1 MNPPLRI
8 SSDMGETSLLK
19 LLMGASFSERNVLCA
34 DDRPPGVP
42 EYWST
47 GGVSPSGEK
56 ALSVAAPGGS
66 EGRAFS
72 TVVDV
77 VVDPGPLV
85 PPVADLVPFAF
96 FRRLAIKLSW
106 QLMQKMPCEVRA

>member
-1 MNPPLRI
+1 M
-8 SSDMGETSLLK
+8 K
-19 LLMGASFSERNVLCA
+19 LLMGASFSERKVLC
-34 DDRPPGVP
+34 
-42 EYWST
+42 
-47 GGVSPSGEK
+47 VSPSGEK

-85 PPVADLVPFAF
+85 PPVTDLVPFAF
-96 FRRLAIKLSW
+96 FRRLAIKLS
-106 QLMQKMPCEVRA
+106 

>member
-19 LLMGASFSERNVLCA
+19 LLMGASFSERKVLCA

-77 VVDPGPLV
+77 VVDFSILSFLV
-85 PPVADLVPFAF
+85 
-96 FRRLAIKLSW
+96 AI
-106 QLMQKMPCEVRA
+106 

>member
-19 LLMGASFSERNVLCA
+19 LFMGASFSDRKVLCA

-42 EYWST
+42 EYCSA
-47 GGVSPSGEK
+47 GGVSSSGEK
-56 ALSVAAPGGS
+56 ALSVAAPGGR

-72 TVVDV
+72 TCVDV
-77 VVDPGPLV
+77 VVEPGPLV
-85 PPVADLVPFAF
+85 PPVTDRVPFAF
-96 FRRLAIKLSW
+96 FLRLAIKLS
-106 QLMQKMPCEVRA
+106 

>member
-1 MNPPLRI
+1 VNPPLRT

-19 LLMGASFSERNVLCA
+19 LFIGASFSDRIVLCA

-42 EYWST
+42 EYCSA
-47 GGVSPSGEK
+47 GGVSTSGEK

-77 VVDPGPLV
+77 DEAPGPFD
-85 PPVADLVPFAF
+85 PPVTDRVPFAF
-96 FRRLAIKLSW
+96 FLRLAIKLS
-106 QLMQKMPCEVRA
+106 

>member
-19 LLMGASFSERNVLCA
+19 LLMGASFSERKVLCA
-34 DDRPPGVP
+34 EDRPPGVP

-72 TVVDV
+72 TVVDI

-85 PPVADLVPFAF
+85 PPVTDRAPFAF
-96 FRRLAIKLSW
+96 FRRLAIKLS
-106 QLMQKMPCEVRA
+106 